1 MKLTSLVAF
10 YSVVSIIQ
18 RVWGSE
24 ITRAT
29 NRLTVGRR
37 KFGIARVD
45 SHPSRRI
52 LPAASS
58 IEADSPEQ
66 SAFPPTGR
74 DFIHALI
81 EDNKDVWDQFVNHPF
96 CLMMGNG
103 TARLDGF
110 KKYMIQDFVFLR
122 SDIRFELGLYYQTED
137 WSILSTEALE
147 IITRG
152 FEYAKD
158 QLDVCIGDLQIP
170 KATILAAAPARKLK
184 EYIDFQHNALANE
197 DWI

>member
-1 MKLTSLVAF
+1 MEVESTAQ
-10 YSVVSIIQ
+10 SV
-18 RVWGSE
+18 
-24 ITRAT
+24 
-29 NRLTVGRR
+29 L
-37 KFGIARVD
+37 
-45 SHPSRRI
+45 
-52 LPAASS
+52 
-58 IEADSPEQ
+58 
-66 SAFPPTGR
+66 PPTGR

-81 EDNKDVWDQFVNHPF
+81 EDNKDVWEQFVNHPF

-110 KKYMIQDFVFLR
+110 KQYMIQDFVFLR
-122 SDIRFELGLYYQTED
+122 SDIRFQLGLYYQTED

-158 QLDVCIGDLQIP
+158 QLNVCIDDLQIS
-170 KATILAAAPARKLK
+170 KATILATAPTRKLK
-184 EYIDFQHNALANE
+184 EYIDFQHSALENE